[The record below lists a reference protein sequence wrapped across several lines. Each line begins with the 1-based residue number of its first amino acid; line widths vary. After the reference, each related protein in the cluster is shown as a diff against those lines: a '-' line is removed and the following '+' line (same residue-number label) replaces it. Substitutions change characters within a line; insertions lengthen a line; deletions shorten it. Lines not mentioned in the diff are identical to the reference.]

1 MQQTCSS
8 QELALPL
15 EGFVKLPGLMNVT
28 QLSRSTIYAE
38 VKKGT
43 FPAPIKLSERSVA
56 WPVESV
62 RAWIAQRIEASRGTH
77 TGNKQ

>member
-1 MQQTCSS
+1 MQPTCSS

-28 QLSRSTIYAE
+28 KLSRSTIYAE

-56 WPVESV
+56 WPVDDI
-62 RAWIAQRIEASRGTH
+62 RAWIAQRIDASKGARE
-77 TGNKQ
+77 GNE

>member
-38 VKKGT
+38 VKKRDISATGQT
-43 FPAPIKLSERSVA
+43 WRALCRVAGGVGASVDRTTNRSVTRHA
-56 WPVESV
+56 
-62 RAWIAQRIEASRGTH
+62 RG
-77 TGNKQ
+77 